1 MPVEESKNRLIWGGF
16 TVKVRYMAINS
27 AKAKAAAGNQ
37 GRILFESA
45 AITLEETQKP
55 RAANAA
61 KPRISAHA

>member
-45 AITLEETQKP
+45 AITLEE
-55 RAANAA
+55 A
-61 KPRISAHA
+61 KKT